1 MSFINAGGPKEALS
15 SLIQSLLK
23 ALVRSNLP
31 LRRSWIANDVHS
43 FCAMFCL
50 RWLDPV
56 ILWGYHPVQSCT
68 QSLPAARRSQLP
80 DHEPCCHW
88 PIIRLKLLH
97 LSTFLCHT
105 RCLKLVCGTVHVFIT
120 NLKIHSRKISLNEY
134 FKAILHYLGVDSLSG
149 LTTDRCTELSW
160 NRPVWFSVVDLIHR
174 SHR

>member
-56 ILWGYHPVQSCT
+56 KGTIWFDPVPSHYLLREEV
-68 QSLPAARRSQLP
+68 SSQTT
-80 DHEPCCHW
+80 EPYCHW

-105 RCLKLVCGTVHVFIT
+105 PCLKLVCGTVHVFIT